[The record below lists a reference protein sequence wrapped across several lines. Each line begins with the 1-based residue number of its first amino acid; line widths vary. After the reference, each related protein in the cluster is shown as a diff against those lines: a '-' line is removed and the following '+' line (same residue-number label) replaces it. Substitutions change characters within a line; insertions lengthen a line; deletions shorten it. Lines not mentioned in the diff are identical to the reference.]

1 VNASAGGDTLV
12 VNVRGG
18 TRICVPRALDQIT
31 PYILLEQD
39 DWFEDEIRFVRRWLQ
54 PGMSAVDV
62 GANYGVYTIAAA
74 TAVGRTGRVWAF
86 EPTPRCADYL
96 ERTIELN
103 GCTQVILRREAVSDR
118 GGTVAFSLTAQPE
131 LNAIAAPGA
140 AGQDVVT
147 VQAVTLDE
155 MARIYDW
162 RDVDFVK
169 LDVEG
174 HEIQAIHGAAAFFAS
189 NSPLVMLE
197 VKAKSL
203 ERIDLA
209 ALELLSGMG
218 YELYRL
224 LPGPLLLTPFD
235 TAEPVDDFQLNLFA
249 CKPERARRLA
259 ADGLL
264 DDGIS
269 TEVSQAGAGPWMQY
283 VSAAPYARELAA
295 RWPSKARSFSGAD
308 DKAFYE
314 GIAAFARSREITQSA
329 AQRCLLLNHAS
340 DCIEQAVLSTDRLG
354 RLISYARIA
363 WELGRRSTAVD
374 ALLLASQRLDAG
386 SAEALAEPFLAP
398 GPRYDAIVCPLNAA
412 AWLHCAVIEQFE
424 DFRCY
429 SSVFMGDQSSA
440 KILEPIIALPFSSP
454 EVERRSQLVRIKG
467 GRQAAP
473 EPSPRLCMRSE
484 ENLNPEFWCGMQ
496 HSLSSA

>member
-1 VNASAGGDTLV
+1 VSSSSGGGQALV

-18 TRICVPRALDQIT
+18 VRMCVPRALDQIT

-39 DWFEDEIRFVRRWLQ
+39 DWFEDEIRFVRRWLR

-62 GANYGVYTIAAA
+62 GANYGVYTMAAA
-74 TAVGRTGRVWAF
+74 TAVGRTGKVWAF

-96 ERTIELN
+96 QRTIELN
-103 GCTQVILRREAVSDR
+103 GFTQVILRREAISDQS
-118 GGTVAFSLTAQPE
+118 GAVAFSLTGQPE

-140 AGQDVVT
+140 AGQDVAT
-147 VQAVTLDE
+147 VQAVRLDE
-155 MARIYDW
+155 MAKVYDW
-162 RDVDFVK
+162 RDIDFVK

-174 HEIQAIHGAAAFFAS
+174 HELQAIHGAAAFLAN

-197 VKAKSL
+197 TKSL
-203 ERIDLA
+203 ERIMDLA
-209 ALELLSGMG
+209 ALESLSHMG

-249 CKPERARRLA
+249 CKRERARRLA

-264 DDGIS
+264 DDGAS
-269 TEVSQAGAGPWMQY
+269 TEVPRTGAGPWMQY
-283 VSAAPYARELAA
+283 VSSAPYARELAA

-314 GIAAFARSREITQSA
+314 GIAAFARSRDITQSA
-329 AQRCLLLNHAS
+329 AQRRLLLNHAS
-340 DCIEQAVLSTDRLG
+340 DCVEQAVLSTDRLG

-412 AWLHCAVIEQFE
+412 AWLQCAVIEQFE

-429 SSVFMGDQSSA
+429 SSLFMGDESSA
-440 KILEPIIALPFSSP
+440 KLLEPIIALPFGSP
-454 EVERRSQLVRIKG
+454 EVERRSQLVRIKA

-473 EPSPRLCMRSE
+473 KPSPRLCVRSE
-484 ENLNPEFWCGMQ
+484 ENLNPEFWCGM
-496 HSLSSA
+496 HDSVSSA